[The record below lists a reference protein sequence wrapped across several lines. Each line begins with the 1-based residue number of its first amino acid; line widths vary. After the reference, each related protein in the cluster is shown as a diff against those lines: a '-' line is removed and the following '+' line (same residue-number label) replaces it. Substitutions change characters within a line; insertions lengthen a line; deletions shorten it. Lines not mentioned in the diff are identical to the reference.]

1 MKKQNRLLRV
11 LSRLNGRLNGK
22 QKNATDLLNRQTH
35 DLLNVLATRPSQQGA
50 LPRFLR
56 RSDRSSLRNPNR

>member
-11 LSRLNGRLNGK
+11 LSRLNGRLNRR
-22 QKNATDLLNRQTH
+22 QRNANDLLYRQTH
-35 DLLNVLATRPSQQGA
+35 DLLNVIATRPSQQQA